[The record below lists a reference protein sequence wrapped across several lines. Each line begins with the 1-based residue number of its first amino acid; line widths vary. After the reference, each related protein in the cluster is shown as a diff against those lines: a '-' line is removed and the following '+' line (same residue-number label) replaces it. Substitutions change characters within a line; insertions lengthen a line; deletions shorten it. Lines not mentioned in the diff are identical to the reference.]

1 LSNEELKNFVE
12 KAKKFIKSA
21 KVLLEI
27 NDYDSV
33 VSRTYYAMFFMTEAL
48 LLTKNLAPK
57 SHSGLISLFGDHFVK
72 TNIFPK
78 EMGRQLNRAYDK
90 RLMGDYGTSIV
101 IDKNE
106 AQELLKIGQ
115 DFVENIAEYLEKN
128 KYL

>member
-1 LSNEELKNFVE
+1 MSNEEIKSFVG
-12 KAKKFIKSA
+12 KARKFIESS

-33 VSRTYYAMFFMTEAL
+33 VSRTYYAMFLITEAL

-57 SHSGLISLFGDHFVK
+57 SHSGLISLFGEHFVK
-72 TNIFPK
+72 TNIFSK

-90 RLMGDYGTSIV
+90 RLIGDYGTSI
-101 IDKNE
+101 IITKNE
-106 AQELLKIGQ
+106 AQGLLDIGQ

-128 KYL
+128 KNL

>member
-1 LSNEELKNFVE
+1 MSNDDIKSLQA
-12 KAKKFIKSA
+12 KARKFIESA
-21 KVLLEI
+21 KVLI
-27 NDYDSV
+27 DVNDYDSA
-33 VSRTYYAMFFMTEAL
+33 VSRTYYAMFFITEAL
-48 LLTKNLAPK
+48 FLTKNLAPK

-78 EMGRQLNRAYDK
+78 EMGRQLNGAYDK

-106 AQELLKIGQ
+106 AQGLLNIGQ
-115 DFVENIAEYLEKN
+115 DFIENIAEYLKKK

>member
-1 LSNEELKNFVE
+1 LSNEEIKSFVG
-12 KAKKFIKSA
+12 KARKFIESS

-33 VSRTYYAMFFMTEAL
+33 VSRTYYAMFLITEAL

-57 SHSGLISLFGDHFVK
+57 SHSGLISLFGEHFVK
-72 TNIFPK
+72 TNIFSK

-90 RLMGDYGTSIV
+90 RLIGDYGTSI
-101 IDKNE
+101 IINKNE
-106 AQELLKIGQ
+106 AQGLLDIGQ

-128 KYL
+128 KNL

>member
-1 LSNEELKNFVE
+1 MSNEEIKSFVG
-12 KAKKFIKSA
+12 KARKFIESS

-33 VSRTYYAMFFMTEAL
+33 VSRTYYAMFLITEAL

-57 SHSGLISLFGDHFVK
+57 SHSGLISLFGEHFVK
-72 TNIFPK
+72 TNIFSK

-90 RLMGDYGTSIV
+90 RLIGDYGTSI
-101 IDKNE
+101 IINKNE
-106 AQELLKIGQ
+106 AQGLLDIGQ

-128 KYL
+128 KNL

>member
-1 LSNEELKNFVE
+1 MSNEEIKSFVE
-12 KAKKFIKSA
+12 KARKFIKSA
-21 KVLLEI
+21 KFLLEI

-33 VSRTYYAMFFMTEAL
+33 VSRTYYAMFFITEAL

-57 SHSGLISLFGDHFVK
+57 SHSGLISLFGEHFVK
-72 TNIFPK
+72 TQIFSK

-101 IDKNE
+101 INKNE
-106 AQELLKIGQ
+106 AQELLNIGQ
-115 DFVENIAEYLEKN
+115 NFIENITDYLEKK